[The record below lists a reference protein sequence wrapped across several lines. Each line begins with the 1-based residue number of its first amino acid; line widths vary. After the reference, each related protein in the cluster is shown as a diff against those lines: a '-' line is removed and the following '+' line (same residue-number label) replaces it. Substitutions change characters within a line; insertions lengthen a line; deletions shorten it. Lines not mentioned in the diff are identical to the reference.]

1 MKKHKLRILK
11 LNLIWLLK
19 KKIIK
24 MWKRSKWASDFLR
37 VYGSVEEK
45 ERRRSCKQ
53 PEKEDSDEFVNV
65 WPTDPNSPQRSLH
78 ISTKLDDPLNLQRTF
93 YLPDTHLQ
101 VKSIHASFLITATI
115 PKDFPT
121 PTSWEQWMR
130 AATSSTARL
139 CERETSH
146 WHPDPAHEWACTK
159 AFVCCDW
166 RTRGKSLDKFWLI
179 CLQRLTSAG
188 EH

>member
-1 MKKHKLRILK
+1 M
-11 LNLIWLLK
+11 
-19 KKIIK
+19 
-24 MWKRSKWASDFLR
+24 
-37 VYGSVEEK
+37 EEK

-65 WPTDPNSPQRSLH
+65 WPTDSNSPQRSLH

-139 CERETSH
+139 CERENSH

-159 AFVCCDW
+159 AFVCVW
-166 RTRGKSLDKFWLI
+166 LKNEGKEPRQILIDLFTTFNFCRRALKMNVISLNNGWSKYLSW
-179 CLQRLTSAG
+179 C
-188 EH
+188 